1 MTISRQIFSLAL
13 LLSFGALTACG
24 NGAADASKSEARGE
38 AKGGGKGGGEKKP
51 TPTVTVAPV
60 AAHEFVDALEAVGT
74 ARAIDSVIITANVT
88 ERIKRLNFR
97 DGQYVRRGQLLVEL
111 TATQEKADLAGSRAR
126 LKQAQAQLDRLRPL
140 LKDGF
145 VTQSRMDEA
154 LAARD
159 SAQAQVE
166 TIQAQ
171 IGDRVIYAPF
181 SGIVGLRDVSS
192 GLVAGAAT
200 PILELSDISTIRLD
214 FTVPETAL
222 AAVTVG
228 QEVIGKAAA
237 YSGEA
242 FTGRI
247 TAIDPQIDPVNRAA
261 TVRASLPNPGG
272 RLKPGMLL
280 AVQAVRSKR
289 SALAVPEQAI
299 VGNREERSLFVLGD
313 DGETVTQ
320 TRVTTGVRE
329 PGLVEITGG
338 LEAGARIVVDG
349 ALKLRDGGKI
359 KVFGE
364 KRKPERAV
372 KPQ

>member
-1 MTISRQIFSLAL
+1 MTLLKQIFSLAL
-13 LLSFGALTACG
+13 LLSFGSVAACG
-24 NGAADASKSEARGE
+24 DGATDAPTSAVRS
-38 AKGGGKGGGEKKP
+38 GGDKRP

-60 AAHEFVDALEAVGT
+60 AVHEFVDALEAVGT
-74 ARAIDSVIITANVT
+74 ARAIDSVAITANVT

-126 LKQAQAQLDRLRPL
+126 LKQAQAQFDRLRPL

-145 VTQSRMDEA
+145 VTQSRVDEA

-171 IGDRVIYAPF
+171 IGDRMIYAPF

-222 AAVTVG
+222 ASITIG

-237 YSGEA
+237 YGGEV
-242 FTGRI
+242 FRGRI
-247 TAIDPQIDPVNRAA
+247 SAIDPQIDPINRAA

-289 SALAVPEQAI
+289 SALAVPEQAV
-299 VGNREERSLFVLGD
+299 VGNGKERSLFVVEP

-320 TRVTTGVRE
+320 VRVTTGARE

-338 LEAGARIVVDG
+338 LQAGARIVVDG

-359 KVFGE
+359 KIFAE
-364 KRKPERAV
+364 
-372 KPQ
+372 KPQQAQAMKPQ